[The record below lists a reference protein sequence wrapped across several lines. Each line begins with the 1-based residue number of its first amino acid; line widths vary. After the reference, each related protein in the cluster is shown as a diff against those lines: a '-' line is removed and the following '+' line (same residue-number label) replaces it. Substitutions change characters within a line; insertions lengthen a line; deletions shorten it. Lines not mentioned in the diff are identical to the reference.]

1 VAPSPRPRLWPLLLA
16 LIGAVLLAAGVF
28 SQIRIRSD
36 MATLLP
42 RGQTA
47 ASRMMLREVQSG
59 VATSLILIGLED
71 APAAALAATSDR
83 MTAAMRSS
91 GHFAFVENGRDVIS
105 DADQAALFADRYL
118 LAPNTTTAA
127 FETPALHQDFLH
139 LLDGLQSSAS
149 PLVEQF
155 GLPDPTG
162 AFPALL
168 ATMGGDQHARLND
181 GVWFAPQ
188 TDRALLLARMN
199 GDGSSLTAQDAAIG
213 AVNAAFAQAKTPG
226 MRLLVSGP
234 AIFARDAAHAIRR
247 DVERL
252 SILSALLVAGL
263 LIWRFRNP
271 FVIAA
276 IAVPLALSTAAAAL
290 AVQLAFGYV
299 HGITI
304 GFGMTMLGVTVD
316 YPVLLIGHRK
326 RGEAPAG
333 TWARIGRAFTLAV
346 ITAAL
351 GLSGMA
357 LARFPGLAQLG
368 LFSITGV
375 ITAALATRFILPRLI
390 VAADLAPVS
399 AGDPTTLMR
408 IERLR
413 HGRLWALLPVAAAA
427 IALILVGGPT
437 WEHDLGALSPIS
449 AGAHALD
456 DSLRHDLGAPDIGQV
471 LVVQGA
477 TAEAVLQR
485 EEALAPILDRLTAA
499 HVISGADDAAKSL
512 PSAATQRARQQ
523 ALPDATTLTARIA
536 EAAKGLPFTP
546 AAFAAFAAD
555 VATARTQAP
564 ITRADLTNPALSA
577 KLDAVL
583 LPRGGAWLGIIAPQG
598 VTSSARLAAAF
609 AGQSDVIFV
618 DVGAEMNGLV
628 MGYTQQA
635 LPWIGAGALIGLV
648 ALLIGLRDPRR
659 VARVIGAIA
668 ASLLVTVAILT
679 LTGVRLSLIHIVALQ
694 FVAGVGLDYAL
705 FFGRTQLD
713 AEERSRTLRT
723 LITCNGMALLT
734 FGLLCTCQTPLLRM
748 IGETVAIGVITSL
761 IFAFFFVGPR
771 PPAITPPVAL

>member
-1 VAPSPRPRLWPLLLA
+1 VPSPRPRLWPLLLA

-28 SQIRIRSD
+28 SQLRIRSD

-42 RGQTA
+42 SGQTA

-59 VATSLILIGLED
+59 VATSLILIGID
-71 APAAALAATSDR
+71 GASPKALTVTSDR
-83 MTAAMRSS
+83 MTATMRAG
-91 GHFAFVENGRDVIS
+91 GHFAFVENGRDLIS

-118 LAPNTTTAA
+118 LSPNTTARA
-127 FETPALHQDFLH
+127 FQAPALHQDFLR

-168 ATMGGDQHARLND
+168 ATTGGGQHPRLND
-181 GVWFAPQ
+181 GVWFAPT
-188 TDRALLLARMN
+188 TDRALLLARME

-213 AVNAAFAQAKTPG
+213 AARAAFAAAATPG
-226 MRLLVSGP
+226 MGLLISGP
-234 AIFARDAAHAIRR
+234 AVFASDAAHAIRR

-290 AVQLAFGYV
+290 AVQIAFGYV

-399 AGDPTTLMR
+399 AGDPAKLMR

-427 IALILVGGPT
+427 VALLLVGGPR
-437 WEHDLGALSPIS
+437 WQHDLGALSPIS
-449 AGAHALD
+449 AEAHALD
-456 DSLRHDLGAPDIGQV
+456 DTLRHDLGAPDVGQV
-471 LVVQGA
+471 LVVQAA

-485 EEALAPILDRLTAA
+485 EEALAPILDRLAA
-499 HVISGADDAAKSL
+499 DHVIAGADDAAKSL
-512 PSAATQRARQQ
+512 PSAATQRTRQQ
-523 ALPDATTLTARIA
+523 ALPYAATLTARIA
-536 EAAKGLPFTP
+536 EAAQGLPFTP
-546 AAFAAFAAD
+546 AAFTAFAAE
-555 VATARTQAP
+555 VAAARTQAP

-577 KLDAVL
+577 KLDALL

-598 VTSSARLAAAF
+598 VTASARLAAAF
-609 AGQSDVIFV
+609 AGQPDVTFV

-628 MGYTQQA
+628 AGYTQQA
-635 LPWIGAGALIGLV
+635 LPWIGAGALLGLV
-648 ALLIGLRDPRR
+648 ALLIGLRDPWR

-771 PPAITPPVAL
+771 PTAITHPVAL